1 MLSRPRLGFSLLAS
15 LTLLVPLSLSA
26 QGTPGVTIDGRGVTW
41 ASPDGVN
48 RVTMRFRIQQLTTIS
63 SLEDDPFNPEQVL
76 FQVRRAR
83 LRFGG
88 TLLNPRLGFNLQLS
102 FTRSD
107 QDWADTGFPNVLRDA
122 TISWRFTPH
131 LQGIVGQGKLP
142 GNRQR
147 AISSGELEFPER
159 SIVNNRF
166 TFDRDVGLQLWW
178 ADTLGIVPVHLRTAV
193 SGGEGRNP
201 AGNDDGVA
209 WTARAEV
216 QPLGAFVDGSDDF
229 EGDLTRQSAPRL
241 ALAIS
246 AQQNNK
252 TARVGGQLGLPLH
265 AARTMR
271 TFEADVLFKHRGLAL
286 YGEFA
291 RRTADDPV
299 TTRAGSANRY
309 IYAGAG
315 RLLQA
320 SYALSSAWSPQ
331 LRWAVVTPDDEIANE
346 AGAARQEQLSMGLTR
361 YFKRHRVKSS
371 GELLHDKTAANA
383 AGAARRGWIVRWAVE
398 LGI

>member
-1 MLSRPRLGFSLLAS
+1 MPTRLRLVLLAS
-15 LTLLVPLSLSA
+15 LILSIPLSAAA
-26 QGTPGVTIDGRGVTW
+26 QTAPGVVVDGRGVTW

-48 RVTMRFRIQQLTTIS
+48 RVTMRFRIQELMTVS
-63 SLEDDPFNPEQVL
+63 SSEDEPFNPEQVA

-88 TLLNPRLGFNLQLS
+88 TLLDPRLGFNLQLS
-102 FTRSD
+102 FTRGD

-122 TISWRFTPH
+122 TVTWRFTPH
-131 LQGIVGQGKLP
+131 LQGIVGQTKLP

-147 AISSGELEFPER
+147 VISSSDLEFPER

-166 TFDRDVGLQLWW
+166 TFDRDVGVQLWW
-178 ADTLGIVPVHLRTAV
+178 ADTLGGTPVHLRTAL

-216 QPLGAFVDGSDDF
+216 QPLGAFADGSDDF
-229 EGDLTRQSAPRL
+229 EGDLTRQAAPRL
-241 ALAIS
+241 ALAVS

-252 TARVGGQLGLPLH
+252 TTKVGGQLGLPLH

-271 TFEADVLFKHRGLAL
+271 TLEADVLFKHRGVAL

-291 RRTADDPV
+291 KRTAEDPI

-309 IYAGAG
+309 VYTGTG

-320 SYALSSAWSPQ
+320 SYALASGWSPQ
-331 LRWAVVTPDDEIANE
+331 LRWAVVTPDEEIADEI
-346 AGAARQEQLSMGLTR
+346 GAARQEQLSVGLTR
-361 YFKRHRVKSS
+361 YFKRHRIKST
-371 GELLHDKTAANA
+371 GELLHDHVAANA
-383 AGAARRGWIVRWAVE
+383 AGAARKGWILRWAVE